1 MRLTTGA
8 IMLTAVLYAVT
19 VLIWG
24 TTWLAIT
31 FQLGTVPVPVS
42 IVYRFALAGL
52 LLFAVLG
59 FSRKLQPMS
68 RRDHIYTL
76 LQGCCLFCFNFYCFY
91 SSMQYINSGL
101 SSVVFSLA
109 TICNSF
115 FSWLF
120 FQKKPSARV
129 IAGSVVGLMG
139 VIAMFWPELAS
150 DSDFTLVLQGV
161 MLAVMGTVFFSLGNM
176 ISVRHQ
182 TKGLKPPTTN
192 AWGMLYGVAVL
203 SSVVLMQG
211 ETFSF
216 DWRPQYIAS
225 LLYLAIPGSV
235 VVFTTYLLLI
245 MRIGA
250 DRAAYST
257 VMFPVVALSLSTVF
271 EGYEWTALAGI
282 GFALVIAGNILIFA
296 RWPVS
301 LKASM
306 QS

>member
-1 MRLTTGA
+1 
-8 IMLTAVLYAVT
+8 MLTAVLYAVT
-19 VLIWG
+19 VLVWG

-31 FQLGTVPVPVS
+31 FQLGTVPVTVS

-52 LLFAVLG
+52 VLFAVLG
-59 FSRKLQPMS
+59 FSRKLQSMNVK
-68 RRDHIYTL
+68 DHAFTL

-91 SSMQYINSGL
+91 ASMQYINSGL

-109 TICNSF
+109 TVCNCF
-115 FSWLF
+115 FSWLIY
-120 FQKKPSARV
+120 QKKPSARV
-129 IAGSVVGLMG
+129 VAGSAVGVLG
-139 VIAMFWPELAS
+139 IIAMFWPELAS
-150 DSDFTLVLQGV
+150 DRDFSTVLRGV
-161 MLAVMGTVFFSLGNM
+161 MLAVTGTVFFSLGNM

-182 TKGLKPPTTN
+182 TNGLKPLTTN
-192 AWGMLYGVAVL
+192 AWGMLYGIAVL
-203 SSVVLMQG
+203 SAVTLLQG
-211 ETFSF
+211 ETFTF

-257 VMFPVVALSLSTVF
+257 VMFPVVALSLSTIF

-282 GFALVIAGNILIFA
+282 GFVLVIAGNILIFA
-296 RWPVS
+296 RWPQF
-301 LKASM
+301 LKASV